1 MADLIQI
8 RRDTAANWTSSNPT
22 LAQGELGLETDTS
35 QLKAGDGT
43 TAWTSLGYYDLGGLT
58 DPTYTGT
65 PIEDIYAMS
74 GTSVAL
80 EPSNGS
86 IQTHTLS
93 GATTYTDAFSAGQA
107 ITLMIDDGTAAT
119 ITWPTMTWVNNA
131 AVAPTLATTGYT
143 VITVWK
149 VDDGS
154 ASNHTITAVGN
165 VTQGSFGPFA
175 RDAGNWSVDYTA
187 TDSPYTKV
195 LSDGTNLG
203 AGTGAYTV
211 EAWINWSE
219 WAGTNQRIWL
229 MGRSGADFIVLGK
242 HSDENRLFTKGDT
255 IDYDFTPN
263 LGQWYHIAVVRASTG
278 TDGLSLYI
286 DGTRVAQGQD
296 TSTVDAEDFY
306 VSGLDWATGY
316 NLRGQASN
324 FRYTKSAV
332 YSGASFTVPDGPLT
346 AIANT
351 EILMCQDNRFVD
363 NSIRA
368 RAISIGGSP
377 SVSAFGPF
385 LTSEV
390 YDPAVNGASVYIND
404 AGALSLG
411 TSTDFNFGT
420 ADFTVE
426 AFIKY
431 EGGAGSGDD
440 SYVISFGGG
449 AGNAG
454 HFGINIYQ
462 GSWRVGAFNDSLA
475 GGTVP
480 TDKAWHHIAMVYQ
493 SNVFKFYVD
502 GVLISSAANSGP
514 FNTTTAVTISSYFGD
529 TSYGNFVG
537 YISDVRV
544 VKGTAVYTSAFTPPT
559 APLTAITN
567 TKLLLN
573 MADGQAIDS
582 AAQNNLTLADDV
594 KLSTAK
600 AKFGDTSMLFD
611 GSGKAYIESSNVVNF
626 GSGNFTVEF
635 FMNITTGGAEEVV
648 FDARNPSQGAYF
660 DLELDTSNRLNYYV
674 LSGIRI
680 TSSALSTNTWYHV
693 AVCRSGTSTKM
704 FIDGTQA
711 GSTYS
716 DSTVYLSTNR
726 VVLGGYSNSAT
737 YDFDGYLDEIRVS
750 KTARYTSNFT
760 APTEPFADKGE

>member
-1 MADLIQI
+1 MLSQ
-8 RRDTAANWTSSNPT
+8 RS
-22 LAQGELGLETDTS
+22 LGAS
-35 QLKAGDGT
+35 GLKPLPSDDEFNTVSFLSHFDGT
-43 TAWTSLGYYDLGGLT
+43 NN
-58 DPTYTGT
+58 GT
-65 PIEDIYAMS
+65 
-74 GTSVAL
+74 
-80 EPSNGS
+80 
-86 IQTHTLS
+86 
-93 GATTYTDAFSAGQA
+93 
-107 ITLMIDDGTAAT
+107 
-119 ITWPTMTWVNNA
+119 NNA
-131 AVAPTLATTGYT
+131 F
-143 VITVWK
+143 
-149 VDDGS
+149 DDGS
-154 ASNHTITAVGN
+154 TSNHTITANGN

-229 MGRSGADFIVLGK
+229 MGRAGADFIVLGK
-242 HSDENRLFTKGDT
+242 HADENRLWTNSDT

-278 TDGLSLYI
+278 TNGLSLYI
-286 DGTRVAQGQD
+286 DGTRVAQGQL
-296 TSTVDAEDFY
+296 TNSVDAEDFY

-316 NLRGQASN
+316 NLRGKASN

-390 YDPAVNGASVYIND
+390 YDPAVNGASAYFDGNGDYLNTTFSTGI
-404 AGALSLG
+404 G
-411 TSTDFNFGT
+411 TG
-420 ADFTVE
+420 DFT
-426 AFIKY
+426 Y
-431 EGGAGSGDD
+431 ESWVYLTDAAVSNSTIASFNNVSGIIQLYYRSYSDNWALYGSSLSATLVASDTTVAANTWYHLALVKSSGTYKIYVNGVADSSTTTGSGTIEGVFQIGM
-440 SYVISFGGG
+440 Y
-449 AGNAG
+449 
-454 HFGINIYQ
+454 
-462 GSWRVGAFNDSLA
+462 
-475 GGTVP
+475 GT
-480 TDKAWHHIAMVYQ
+480 
-493 SNVFKFYVD
+493 NVEFM
-502 GVLISSAANSGP
+502 S
-514 FNTTTAVTISSYFGD
+514 
-529 TSYGNFVG
+529 G
-537 YISDVRV
+537 YISDARLDS
-544 VKGTAVYTSAFTPPT
+544 TAVYTSAFTPPT

-626 GSGNFTVEF
+626 GSGDFTVEF

-674 LSGIRI
+674 LNGIRI

-711 GSTYS
+711 GNTYS

-760 APTEPFADKGE
+760 APSEPFADKGE